1 MIVEPST
8 SIVTWIGAIL
18 VLMTLT
24 FLYKD
29 TIIFRFVERTMVGA
43 AIGHY
48 VVVAVKNINDL
59 GVATLPKDPLVI
71 VPIVLGLLLF
81 ARFHKTYHWLT
92 RYGVAVMVGIGTGL
106 TFRAIIVAQ
115 FISQLQATI
124 LNLTTIDNIIIF
136 VGVLC
141 TVTYFVFTVELKG
154 PLRNI
159 PRIGLWFMMVA
170 FGVSFGGALIGRVTY
185 IVSAIRF
192 LLFEWLGIH

>member
-8 SIVTWIGAIL
+8 SLSIWIGAIL

-48 VVVAVKNINDL
+48 VVVALKNINDL
-59 GVATLPKDPLVI
+59 GVAILPKDPLVI

-92 RYGVAVMVGIGTGL
+92 RYGVAVLVGIGTGL

-124 LNLTTIDNIIIF
+124 LNLTTVDNIIIF
-136 VGVLC
+136 FGVLC
-141 TVTYFVFTVELKG
+141 TVAFFIFTIEPKG
-154 PLRNI
+154 PLRHI
-159 PRIGLWFMMVA
+159 PRIGLWFMMIA